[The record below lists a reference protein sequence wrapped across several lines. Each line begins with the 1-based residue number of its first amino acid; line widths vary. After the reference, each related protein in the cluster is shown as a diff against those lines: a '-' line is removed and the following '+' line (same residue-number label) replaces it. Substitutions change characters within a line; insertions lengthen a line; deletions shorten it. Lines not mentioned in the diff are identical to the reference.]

1 METSA
6 TIEVEWAE
14 TTETR
19 EVSLDKIR
27 ITQEIREHLI
37 ITAVIWGALIL
48 KTIIEVRMID
58 KEETRAF

>member
-14 TTETR
+14 MTETR

-27 ITQEIREHLI
+27 ITQEIRERLI